1 MNPRTKQNLHTA
13 MQAEALAYAKFARF
27 AAAARMH
34 EDVGLATLFQQSAD
48 VDRCHHFAQQ
58 AELAGIVGSSDDNLA
73 NAIEQT
79 IHQIAM
85 YEIFTRQAAGA
96 DGDQLVKTHF
106 ENIRKDHLALLV
118 ALRAA
123 MKNEKKSEEAEV
135 LAAKG

>member
-85 YEIFTRQAAGA
+85 YEIFTRQAA
-96 DGDQLVKTHF
+96 QLTEINSSKPTSRTFAKIIWLSWWRF
-106 ENIRKDHLALLV
+106 EQR
-118 ALRAA
+118 
-123 MKNEKKSEEAEV
+123 
-135 LAAKG
+135 